1 MEPVLPHI
9 QFYVS
14 DYHALLDIVLGI
26 LMACK
31 TTDFLVAEERP
42 NMKFICRVQ
51 YRKEGKT
58 KSLQLVFT
66 VASEWED
73 VARQL
78 NFDEAKITTFR
89 KAHPTNPKES
99 AKAMLSSWTMS
110 DVDATWA
117 KLIQALKGASDD
129 LVVQAKEFE
138 YALINKLE

>member
-14 DYHALLDIVLGI
+14 GYHTLLDIVLGI
-26 LMACK
+26 LAFK
-31 TTDFLVAEERP
+31 TSDFLVAEERP
-42 NMKFICRVQ
+42 SMKLICRVQ
-51 YRKEGKT
+51 YRKDGKT
-58 KSLQLVFT
+58 KSLRLVVT

-89 KAHPTNPKES
+89 KAHPRDPKES
-99 AKAMLSSWTMS
+99 AKAMHSSWTMS
-110 DVDATWA
+110 DVNATWA
-117 KLIQALKGASDD
+117 KLIQALEGASDD
-129 LVVQAKEFE
+129 LAVMAKEFK